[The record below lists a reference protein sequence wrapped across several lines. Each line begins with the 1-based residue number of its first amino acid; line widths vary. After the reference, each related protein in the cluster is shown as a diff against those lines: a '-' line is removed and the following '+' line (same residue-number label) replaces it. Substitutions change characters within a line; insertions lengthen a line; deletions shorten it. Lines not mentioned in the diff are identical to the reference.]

1 MKIEII
7 SGLGWVPRGCV
18 ICGELSNEST
28 AAAIDGDKR
37 RIICDAC
44 VERGGDGF
52 PTMDEINAARQQA
65 NQEYR
70 AWYEADNRQSSKGR
84 MYGRERRWYS
94 I

>member
-7 SGLGWVPRGCV
+7 SGLGRVPRGCV
-18 ICGELSNEST
+18 ICGELSHEST
-28 AAAIDGDKR
+28 AAAIDGDLR
-37 RIICDAC
+37 RVICDAC
-44 VERGGDGF
+44 VERSGDGF
-52 PTMDEINAARQQA
+52 PAMDEISAAREQA

-70 AWYEADNRQSSKGR
+70 DSYEADNRQPSTGR